1 MPDQSQEDFIATAR
15 KRFQAAEDDEK
26 ELRDEAKVDL
36 KFVAGDQ
43 WDPAI
48 KKQREDSGR
57 PAMTFPRCHTFVQQ
71 VSNEARQNKPQ
82 IKFAPSDDV
91 ATQDEA
97 DVYEG
102 MARHI
107 QYASDAQIAYE
118 TSVEYSAGG
127 SFGYFRLITDYVDN
141 DSDDQEIKIVPIWD
155 PFAVYGVLLPACF
168 NREPKYAFVIED
180 VPKDEFKLLY
190 PDSEI
195 TTGGFE
201 RAGDKAP
208 GWIGTDTVRVAE
220 YWYTEEKKRKLKS
233 GRTVIDCVVK
243 VCKMTGLEVIEGTE
257 TTWAGYCIPIIPVLG
272 KLMVIEGKPK
282 LFSVVRHQR
291 SAQQMINYSKT
302 RIAETLATAP
312 ISPFIVA
319 SGQIQGH
326 EKKWNSLNT
335 TIWPYIEYNQV
346 DAGGKPAPP
355 PQRQTFEPPIASLA
369 EFTAQEI
376 DDMKATTGI
385 FDASLGQQ
393 SNETSGRAI
402 LQRQQQTSLTTMHF
416 MDNLERAFKKGGEIL
431 EDLIPKI
438 YDTDRMASVLG
449 ADETPKVVRINAAHQ
464 ENGKPKHYKIGGGDE
479 GKYKVIVTMGRA
491 FSTKRQE
498 SFDMMSQLIQG
509 QPNMLPMI
517 GDILFKNSDVA
528 GSDQL
533 AERFKK
539 MLPANLQDDG
549 DDDPEAKL
557 QMLQA
562 KLAQAEQQLQAL
574 NAYSAQLEKEKE
586 GKIIE
591 QQGKAQIVQIQEM
604 TRTEIVKL
612 QEATKLAVAQIQ
624 ASKDADLAIAKAE
637 IEKYKLVNAAEMQ
650 RNQQSADASAQAA
663 EHVHA
668 QVTQKGQQEHE
679 SAMADKNAD
688 IAAMQ
693 AEQGHQQTLE
703 QQEAAA
709 ELQPA
714 GENNE

>member
-1 MPDQSQEDFIATAR
+1 MPEQSEEDFIATAR

-82 IKFAPSDDV
+82 IKFAPVED
-91 ATQDEA
+91 ADEDTA
-97 DVYEG
+97 EVYEG
-102 MARHI
+102 LARHI
-107 QYASDAQIAYE
+107 QYSSDAQVAYE
-118 TSVEYSAGG
+118 TAVEYSAGG
-127 SFGYFRLITDYVDN
+127 SFGYFRLLTDYVDN
-141 DSDDQEIKIVPIWD
+141 ETDDQEICVKPVYD
-155 PFAVYGVLLPACF
+155 PFAVYGILLPACF
-168 NREPKYAFVIED
+168 NREPKYAFVVED
-180 VPKDEFKLLY
+180 VPKDEFQLLY
-190 PDSEI
+190 PKSDVTI
-195 TTGGFE
+195 GGFE
-201 RAGDKAP
+201 RAGEKAP

-220 YWYTEEKKRKLKS
+220 YWRVEESKRKLKS
-233 GRTVIDCVVK
+233 GRTVTDCTVK
-243 VCKMTGLEVIEGTE
+243 FCKMTGLEVLEGTE

-326 EKKWNSLNT
+326 EKKWNTLNT

-355 PQRQTFEPPIASLA
+355 PQRQTFEPPVAALA
-369 EFTAQEI
+369 GFVAQEI

-393 SNETSGRAI
+393 SNETSGKAI

-416 MDNLERAFKKGGEIL
+416 MDNLERAFKQSGDIIA
-431 EDLIPKI
+431 DLIPKI
-438 YDTDRMASVLG
+438 YDTERTIRILG
-449 ADETPKVVRINAAHQ
+449 QDEAVKVVKVNQ
-464 ENGKPKHYKIGGGDE
+464 LYQDE
-479 GKYKVIVTMGRA
+479 GGKNRNYNLSAGKYDIVVTMGKA

-498 SFDMMSQLIQG
+498 SFDQMGQLLNG
-509 QPNMLPMI
+509 KPDLLAMI
-517 GDILFKNSDVA
+517 GDIFFRNSDLA
-528 GSDQL
+528 GADQL
-533 AERFKK
+533 ADRFKK
-539 MLPANLQDDG
+539 MLPPNLQDENA
-549 DDDPEAKL
+549 DDPEQQLQLMQAKL
-557 QMLQA
+557 QQA
-562 KLAQAEQQLQAL
+562 QQQLQAL
-574 NAYSAQLEKEKE
+574 NAYAAQLEKEKE
-586 GKIIE
+586 GKVVE
-591 QQGKAQIVQIQEM
+591 QQGKAAIAQMQEM
-604 TRTEIVKL
+604 TKTEIVKL

-637 IEKYKLVNAAEMQ
+637 IEKYKLVSAAALQ
-650 RNQQSADASAQAA
+650 DKQQSADAQAQAA
-663 EHVHA
+663 DHA
-668 QVTQKGQQEHE
+668 HEQVTQAGQQEHE

-693 AEQGHQQTLE
+693 AEQTHQQTLE
-703 QQEAAA
+703 QQQAAA
-709 ELQPA
+709 QSA
-714 GENNE
+714 GDNTNE